1 MSWLRVRFR
10 VDRAL
15 AGTLGEA
22 LEELG
27 AIAVSIEGREDEH
40 VLQAA
45 TEETAL
51 WEDCTLTGLFATST
65 DIPSLTAALR
75 ERVTP
80 ASLPEP
86 RVERLED
93 DDWAESWKTHCHP
106 FLVTPGIWVCPSWL
120 APPDPE
126 AVTLLLDPG
135 MAFGTGEHPTTALC
149 LAWLTEQDLSGTTVV
164 DYGTGSGILAMAAL
178 KLGAARAVGVDIDP
192 QALRVALENLERN
205 GLADGNEARAAGQG
219 CPGGGFAGRFTACL
233 PEALPTDARADIVLA
248 NILANPLRELMPVLT
263 GLLRPGGRLV
273 LSGMLADQ
281 AEAVA
286 AAYREAIEFDTR
298 REQNGWILLAG
309 SRLPGVL
316 P

>member
-45 TEETAL
+45 TEEAAL
-51 WEDCTLTGLFATST
+51 WEDCTLTGLFATNT

-75 ERVTP
+75 ERVAP

-86 RVERLED
+86 LVDRLED
-93 DDWAESWKTHCHP
+93 DDWAESWKAHCHP
-106 FLVTPGIWVCPSWL
+106 FLVAPGLWVCPSWL

-149 LAWLTEQDLSGTTVV
+149 LAWLTEQDLAGTTLV

-205 GLADGNEARAAGQG
+205 GL
-219 CPGGGFAGRFTACL
+219 AGRFTACL

>member
-1 MSWLRVRFR
+1 MISWLRVRFR

-15 AGTLGEA
+15 AETLGAA

-27 AIAVSIEGREDEH
+27 AIAVSTEGRDDEH

-51 WEDCTLTGLFATST
+51 WEDCTVTGLFATAT
-65 DIPSLTAALR
+65 DIASLTAALR
-75 ERVTP
+75 ERVAP
-80 ASLPEP
+80 ASLPGP
-86 RVERLED
+86 IVDRLDD
-93 DDWAESWKTHCHP
+93 DDWAESWKAHCRP
-106 FLVTPGIWVCPSWL
+106 FLVAPGIWVCPSWL
-120 APPDPE
+120 TPPDPD

-149 LAWLTEQDLSGTTVV
+149 LAWLGEQDLSGATLV

-192 QALRVALENLERN
+192 QALQVALENLDRN
-205 GLADGNEARAAGQG
+205 GLAD
-219 CPGGGFAGRFTACL
+219 RFSACL
-233 PEALPTDARADIVLA
+233 PEALPPGLRADIVLA
-248 NILANPLRELMPVLT
+248 NILANPLRELAPVLT

-281 AEAVA
+281 AGAVA
-286 AAYREAIEFDTR
+286 AAYRETIAFDTR
-298 REQNGWILLAG
+298 REQNGWVLLAG

>member
-10 VDRAL
+10 VDRVL
-15 AGTLGEA
+15 AETLGAA

-27 AIAVSIEGREDEH
+27 AIAVSTEGREDEH

-51 WEDCTLTGLFATST
+51 WEDCTVTGLFATAT
-65 DIPSLTAALR
+65 DIASLTAALR
-75 ERVTP
+75 ARVAP
-80 ASLPEP
+80 ASLPGP
-86 RVERLED
+86 LVDRLDD
-93 DDWAESWKTHCHP
+93 DDWAESWKAHCRP
-106 FLVTPGIWVCPSWL
+106 FLVAPGIWVCPSWL
-120 APPDPE
+120 APPDPD

-149 LAWLTEQDLSGTTVV
+149 LAWLSEQDLSGATLV

-192 QALRVALENLERN
+192 QALQVALENLERN
-205 GLADGNEARAAGQG
+205 GLADGSEARAAGQG
-219 CPGGGFAGRFTACL
+219 CPGGGFADRFMACL
-233 PEALPTDARADIVLA
+233 PEALPPGLRADIVLA
-248 NILANPLRELMPVLT
+248 NILANPLRELAPVLA

-286 AAYREAIEFDTR
+286 AAYRETIAFDTR